1 MSGPEGRAPGGAA
14 RGARP
19 LALVALLAG
28 GPALCGCAPALPE
41 RGSAVAAT
49 EAGEATEAAALAGAE
64 QAWRGARVA
73 EYRALWE
80 EEGGA
85 GGDPFSAG
93 LAAYHLA
100 SLTRE
105 PEWSEA
111 ALEAFDRVLESR
123 PGFALA
129 RAWRGSAH
137 ALRARDF
144 PVRGILQL
152 LPGPGFVRLA
162 HVKASFS
169 DLDAAAG
176 AAPRDPSVRLL
187 RAATRLGMPA
197 IFGGTDE
204 GLADFRRLEA
214 WTRDPESN
222 PEHADL
228 LRSAG
233 WRERYHLARARAMQG
248 IGREADAA
256 RSWARVAETS
266 EDPLLQELA
275 KWHRSSLDASR

>member
-1 MSGPEGRAPGGAA
+1 MPGPEAGAPRGAR

-19 LALVALLAG
+19 GVLAAALAG
-28 GPALCGCAPALPE
+28 ALALCGCAPAPPE
-41 RGSAVAAT
+41 RETAVAA
-49 EAGEATEAAALAGAE
+49 GEAAALAGAE
-64 QAWRGARVA
+64 RAWREVRVA
-73 EYRALWE
+73 GYLALWKE
-80 EEGGA
+80 SGGA

-111 ALEAFDRVLESR
+111 ALEAFDRVLASR

-162 HVKASFS
+162 HVRASFS
-169 DLDAAAG
+169 DLDAAVE
-176 AAPRDPSVRLL
+176 AAPRDPAVRLI
-187 RAATRLGMPA
+187 RAATRLGLPA
-197 IFGGTDE
+197 IFGGADE
-204 GLADFRRLEA
+204 GLADFRRLQD
-214 WTRDPESN
+214 WTRDPGSN
-222 PEHADL
+222 PGHSDL
-228 LRSAG
+228 LGSAH

-256 RSWARVAETS
+256 RSWARVAEVS

-275 KWHRSSLDASR
+275 KWQRSSLDASR